1 MALEINLLKS
11 KMVYKA
17 DELLRIHGSIKW
29 CVVFADGSHK
39 YLYKIIT
46 GSTTQFLGSGGG
58 YAQTCEYIYLA
69 MNTET
74 YEYEPVKSLRH
85 ALHAFEAEHGIA
97 IWAQSQTVFKDM
109 LDKWGQK

>member
-11 KMVYKA
+11 KAFRKS
-17 DELLRIHGSIKW
+17 DELTQVHGSIKW

-46 GSTTQFLGSGGG
+46 GSSTQFCGSGGG

-69 MNTET
+69 WNWQTLK
-74 YEYEPVKSLRH
+74 YEPVKHLQH
-85 ALHAFEAEHGIA
+85 ALSAFEAEYGAA
-97 IWAQSQTVFKDM
+97 IWAQSQTVGQTM
-109 LDKWGQK
+109 MDKWGQK

>member
-11 KMVYKA
+11 KAFRKS
-17 DELLRIHGSIKW
+17 DELTQVHGSIKW
-29 CVVFADGSHK
+29 CVVFADGTHK

-46 GSTTQFLGSGGG
+46 GSSSSYCGSGGG
-58 YAQTCEYIYLA
+58 YARTSEYIYLA

-74 YEYEPVKSLRH
+74 YKYEPVEHLQH
-85 ALHAFEAEHGIA
+85 ALKAFEAKHGAA
-97 IWAQSQTVFKDM
+97 IWAQSQTVSQSM